1 MPGLSN
7 SITNVPNLGR
17 FVPII
22 ARNAALGIPRSYP
35 FRRLASAAFSSS
47 MPCRSVSRISQTSPE

>member
-7 SITNVPNLGR
+7 SITNEPNLGR

-22 ARNAALGIPRSYP
+22 ARSAALGILCSYP
-35 FRRLASAAFSSS
+35 FRRSASAAFRSS
-47 MPCRSVSRISQTSPE
+47 MPCRSVSRSSQTSPE